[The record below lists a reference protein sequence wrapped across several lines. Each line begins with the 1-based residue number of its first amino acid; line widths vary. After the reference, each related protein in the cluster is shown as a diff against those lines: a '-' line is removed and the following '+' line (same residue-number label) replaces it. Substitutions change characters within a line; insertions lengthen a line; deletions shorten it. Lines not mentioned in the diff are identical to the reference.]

1 MKFRPLGDRVLV
13 KRVEEELRA
22 ATLQA
27 QAASEAKGRLLSGI
41 SHELRTPLNAILGF
55 AQLMRMDC
63 DDESQSEAAEYLDEI
78 LLASRHLNQLLGEIL
93 EWSSLQN
100 EPAQLELQAVEARRE
115 AGLTPCQG
123 KMRARLPHENAPDLE
138 NGTVG
143 INLDQPTAGAAFE
156 DKAARLAARARV
168 AVGSAQQ

>member
-55 AQLMRMDC
+55 AQLMRMQHPQGSS
-63 DDESQSEAAEYLDEI
+63 ESEPQYIDEI
-78 LLASRHLNQLLGEIL
+78 LSASSHLNRIPEHHSRIL
-93 EWSSLQN
+93 
-100 EPAQLELQAVEARRE
+100 
-115 AGLTPCQG
+115 CQ
-123 KMRARLPHENAPDLE
+123 
-138 NGTVG
+138 
-143 INLDQPTAGAAFE
+143 
-156 DKAARLAARARV
+156 
-168 AVGSAQQ
+168 